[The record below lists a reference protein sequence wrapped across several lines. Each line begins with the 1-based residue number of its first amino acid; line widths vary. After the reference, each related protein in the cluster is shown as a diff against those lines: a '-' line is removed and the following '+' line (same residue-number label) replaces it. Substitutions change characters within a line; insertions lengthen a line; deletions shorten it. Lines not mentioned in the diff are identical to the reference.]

1 MWPPSRMALTETTKP
16 PTHRTVMV
24 MINTSDRSVS
34 VLCATTLVHTHRHR
48 LIVSLTSLHT
58 HTRHSRSCTTL
69 QAEDVHGQ
77 DEGEDERT
85 PEVPCHGRHAVE
97 SPSKR
102 PARRDGAGR
111 EEQEEE
117 EEEVQL
123 RSSCWRL
130 VRNTEKGNRMCII
143 FHSTENT
150 SRHYTH
156 ATSSAPTPP
165 AE

>member
-97 SPSKR
+97 RPIKTPSTQ
-102 PARRDGAGR
+102 ARRS
-111 EEQEEE
+111 
-117 EEEVQL
+117 
-123 RSSCWRL
+123 RSR
-130 VRNTEKGNRMCII
+130 KKNR
-143 FHSTENT
+143 SK
-150 SRHYTH
+150 
-156 ATSSAPTPP
+156 
-165 AE
+165 